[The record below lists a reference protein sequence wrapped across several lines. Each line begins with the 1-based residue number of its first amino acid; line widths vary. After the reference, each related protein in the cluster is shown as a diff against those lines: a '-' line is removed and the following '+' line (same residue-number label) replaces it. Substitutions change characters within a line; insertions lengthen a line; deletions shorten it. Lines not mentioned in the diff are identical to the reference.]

1 MSHCLFERHRILPL
15 DNHSIWSPA
24 TQASEL
30 DGLSVGL
37 VVLMDGIRDVSTP
50 RIGNDAP
57 RVTLRPNVGKTT
69 AAIAYL
75 IAKAG
80 KEKRQLTQYDIL
92 KMLFLADRAHFNI
105 YGRPITF
112 DNYFAMKEGPVPS
125 LAYDL
130 LKENQGTMKRMH
142 LRKLPWR
149 RTKDPETGTGRY
161 FYFDADYSVLE
172 VSLSES
178 DRESLANSFVAVSS
192 LTFSQ
197 IKRLLHADPAYLEA
211 WQPDGPKKAFKMS
224 YGMLLDSPDHEQA
237 QAVEFMSKHS

>member
-1 MSHCLFERHRILPL
+1 
-15 DNHSIWSPA
+15 
-24 TQASEL
+24 
-30 DGLSVGL
+30 
-37 VVLMDGIRDVSTP
+37 MDGIGDVGTP
-50 RIGNDAP
+50 RVGNDAP
-57 RVTLRPNVGKTT
+57 RVTLRPNVAKTL
-69 AAIAYL
+69 AAIACL

-92 KMLFLADRAHFNI
+92 KMLFLADKAHFNI

-130 LKENQGTMKRMH
+130 LKQSQATMKRMH

-149 RTKDPETGTGRY
+149 RTKNPETGTGRY
-161 FYFDADYSVLE
+161 FYFDADYSELE
-172 VSLSES
+172 ASLSES
-178 DRESLANSFVAVSS
+178 DQESLANSFIAISS

-197 IKRLLHADPAYLEA
+197 VKRLLHADPAYLEA

-224 YGMLLDSPDHEQA
+224 FGMLLDSPDHEQA